1 MKSSGIGGQ
10 AVIEGIMM
18 RNKDKYSI
26 AVRKPDNDIEV
37 TVRDC
42 KVLTEKY
49 KWMGYPIIRG
59 VVSFIDSLVTG
70 ISTINYSASFYDDP
84 EEQKKTKADE
94 IGKSLFKDKFEYV
107 LMAITV
113 ILSLFMVFG
122 LFMMHPYFVTI
133 LVKGYVASKT
143 LLNFIEGLVRVAIF
157 ILYLLVISL
166 MKDIKRTFMYHGA
179 EHKCINCI
187 ENGARLTTENVMNS
201 SRYHKRCGTSFL
213 FIVMFIS
220 VVFFIFIRVDNTA
233 LQIVIRLLLVPVI
246 AGVSYEFI
254 RWAGKND
261 NGFTMVLSKPGMW
274 LQKLTTREPDED
286 MVEVA
291 IKAVEEVFDWKAFLE
306 EYYAHSPNPEADM
319 LASEAKLAMDGELLH
334 KGKNTRKIDAQKVA
348 HETAI
353 AETIRAVEQKSASNA
368 DSTVK
373 SSSEVKTDADVE
385 VVNAAK
391 EEAKKTEAKA
401 DEAGADKDNAESAGA
416 KADEI
421 VKDDKADGSTSSDK
435 EPKKSGKS
443 RKKSG
448 KSRKKSGKSGSENKA
463 DIVNTATEGTEKPDD
478 NTDISTSDGKEPE
491 SSETQV
497 SVGSLEEEKNSAG
510 ADLDNN
516 EEAKADSKA
525 GNEGSVKSDDESLN
539 KSDIESP
546 DTEDDDDELPEGF
559 EIEDEYET
567 VHIEEKAA
575 GGEFAVTSE
584 SVVEPEISD
593 DYTVEEVE
601 AGFEIEEIE
610 TEDENLDISAD
621 DVPLF
626 KERDRH

>member
-1 MKSSGIGGQ
+1 
-10 AVIEGIMM
+10 
-18 RNKDKYSI
+18 
-26 AVRKPDNDIEV
+26 
-37 TVRDC
+37 
-42 KVLTEKY
+42 
-49 KWMGYPIIRG
+49 
-59 VVSFIDSLVTG
+59 
-70 ISTINYSASFYDDP
+70 
-84 EEQKKTKADE
+84 
-94 IGKSLFKDKFEYV
+94 
-107 LMAITV
+107 
-113 ILSLFMVFG
+113 
-122 LFMMHPYFVTI
+122 
-133 LVKGYVASKT
+133 
-143 LLNFIEGLVRVAIF
+143 
-157 ILYLLVISL
+157 
-166 MKDIKRTFMYHGA
+166 
-179 EHKCINCI
+179 
-187 ENGARLTTENVMNS
+187 
-201 SRYHKRCGTSFL
+201 
-213 FIVMFIS
+213 MFIS

-385 VVNAAK
+385 VVNAVP
-391 EEAKKTEAKA
+391 EETEKTEVKA
-401 DEAGADKDNAESAGA
+401 DEAVSDKDNEEKAEVNVAENA
-416 KADEI
+416 
-421 VKDDKADGSTSSDK
+421 KDDKADGSTPDDK
-435 EPKKSGKS
+435 EQPKKSGKS

-448 KSRKKSGKSGSENKA
+448 RSRKKSGKSGSKNKA

-601 AGFEIEEIE
+601 AGFEIEEME